1 MPPSS
6 TVPVILVSVHGLQ
19 SGGEGSEQHAAS
31 EGGIQHHSPI
41 RAGGCGRGCV
51 GDWWGRRSFGLGV
64 AGSSSP
70 IIMSGGGG
78 YGNANQV
85 SYNDGVLQSWLKDTV
100 LDGQR
105 VYVNGYADYG
115 SYDFPCQSGRRTDG
129 GSSYA
134 RMADKSF
141 TSAYPYGVAQY
152 RYSIELC
159 RDKPLIF
166 DPCSEDKRG
175 WHSGL

>member
-1 MPPSS
+1 MDYRAGEKAVNNRRPAKAGFS
-6 TVPVILVSVHGLQ
+6 TIRRYALAGVVAVASAI
-19 SGGEGSEQHAAS
+19 GGAGAAS
-31 EGGIQHHSPI
+31 AWVWA
-41 RAGGCGRGCV
+41 R
-51 GDWWGRRSFGLGV
+51 
-64 AGSSSP
+64 SSSP

-115 SYDFPCQSGRRTDG
+115 SYDFSFQSGRRTDG